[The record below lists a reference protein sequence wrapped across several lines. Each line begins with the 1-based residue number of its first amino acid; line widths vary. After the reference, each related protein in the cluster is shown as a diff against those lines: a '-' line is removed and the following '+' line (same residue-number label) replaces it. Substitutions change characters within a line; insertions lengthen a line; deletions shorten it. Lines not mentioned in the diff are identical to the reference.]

1 MFTTTTWR
9 GGEKWQK
16 SLNFLKFALLM
27 RTPVRVR
34 VCSRGEEA
42 FAWHILEAFLNTSLR
57 RPAILFSHSLSACFV
72 FAQQRTKCRQVPMN
86 AWLSTPRAKP

>member
-42 FAWHILEAFLNTSLR
+42 FAWHILEAFLT
-57 RPAILFSHSLSACFV
+57 ASAC
-72 FAQQRTKCRQVPMN
+72 ARE
-86 AWLSTPRAKP
+86 AKKHLRGIY